1 MKPKKAA
8 REAQRA
14 EVGVV
19 TPVVGKPRD
28 LFGERR
34 RNFVLFALLFL
45 GLTWWSSWG
54 TEFDLWRAFESFP
67 RALAWLGANFVP
79 SEGSL
84 QYLPNIGQKLLE
96 TVFVSITATTTSA
109 VLAFA
114 LALFSSRTTR
124 LNPFAALVVRALGT
138 FLRSIPVAAWAM
150 IFLFSFGQSALT
162 GFLAIFMETLGFFL
176 RAFIETVDETSESSV
191 EALRASGASWL
202 HTVSQAVLPS
212 VVPQLVSWVLYMIET
227 NIRSATLVG
236 LLTGTGIG
244 FAFDLYYKSMRY
256 PPAGLVVL
264 SIVVVVLVIEVVSN
278 RIRRS
283 IQ

>member
-1 MKPKKAA
+1 MKPKKLA
-8 REAQRA
+8 REALA
-14 EVGVV
+14 AGE
-19 TPVVGKPRD
+19 TMAKAIPPRD
-28 LFGERR
+28 IFGERR
-34 RNFVLFALLFL
+34 RNFFLFALLFL
-45 GLTWWSSWG
+45 ALTWWSSWG
-54 TEFDLWRAFESFP
+54 TEFDLWSAFASFP
-67 RALAWLGANFVP
+67 KALAWLGLNFIP
-79 SEGSL
+79 SADSL
-84 QYLPNIGQKLLE
+84 QYLPRIGEKLLE

-114 LALFSSRTTR
+114 LSLFSSKTTR
-124 LNPFAALVVRALGT
+124 PNAWVALVVRGLGT

-150 IFLFSFGQSALT
+150 IFLFSFGQSPLT
-162 GFLAIFMETLGFFL
+162 GFLAIFMETLGFFI

-212 VVPQLVSWVLYMIET
+212 VVPQLVSWILYMIET

-244 FAFDLYYKSMRY
+244 FVFDIYYKSMRY

-264 SIVVVVLVIEVVSN
+264 SIVVVVLLIEILSN

>member
-1 MKPKKAA
+1 MKPNKLARAA
-8 REAQRA
+8 LSA
-14 EVGVV
+14 EERMLG
-19 TPVVGKPRD
+19 GARPRD
-28 LFGERR
+28 IFGRR
-34 RNFVLFALLFL
+34 RRDLWIFLAFFAA
-45 GLTWWSSWG
+45 LTWWSAWG
-54 TEFDLWRAFESFP
+54 TEFDWGTALGSFP

-79 SEGSL
+79 TPGSF
-84 QYLPNIGQKLLE
+84 QFLPGILQKLLE
-96 TVFVSITATTTSA
+96 TVFVSITATTTA
-109 VLAFA
+109 ALLAFA
-114 LALFSSRTTR
+114 LALLASKTTR
-124 LNPFAALVVRALGT
+124 PNPWVALVVRGLGT
-138 FLRSIPVAAWAM
+138 FLRTVPVAAWAM

-162 GFLAIFMETLGFFL
+162 GFLAIFMETLGFFI

-191 EALRASGASWL
+191 EALKASGASWL
-202 HTVSQAVLPS
+202 HTVAQAVLPA

-264 SIVVVVLVIEVVSN
+264 SIVVVVLAIEVISN